1 MGTLYIVA
9 TPIGNLDDI
18 TYRAVETLK
27 NADTIACEDTR
38 HTIGLLNKYEIKKPL
53 ISYYAA
59 EEEKGISR
67 ILSKLDKGESVAYVS
82 DAGTPGLSDPGGA
95 LVRAAREKEHDIIPI
110 PGPSA
115 FAALVS
121 IGGISGKTI
130 LFEGF
135 LSIKKG
141 KRRNRLKQLLEREE
155 SFVVYES
162 PFRVM
167 KLLEELKELD
177 PERKIVVGRELTKKF
192 EEILTG
198 KPETVIDILSLKGKI
213 QGEFSVLICE
223 KRLNLKEKNVDIPNE
238 GR

>member
-27 NADTIACEDTR
+27 NVDTIACEDTR
-38 HTIGLLNKYEIKKPL
+38 HTLGLLNRYEIKKPL

-59 EEEKGISR
+59 KEEKGISQ
-67 ILSKLDKGESVAYVS
+67 ILTRLDKGETVAYVS

-95 LVRAAREKEHDIIPI
+95 LVRKVREKEHTIIPI

-121 IGGISGKTI
+121 IAGISGKTI

-135 LSIKKG
+135 LSPKKG
-141 KRRNRLKQLLEREE
+141 KRKNRLKELLEREE
-155 SFVVYES
+155 SFVIYES
-162 PFRVM
+162 PFRALKV
-167 KLLEELKELD
+167 LEELKELA

-192 EEILTG
+192 EEILAG
-198 KPETVIDILSLKGKI
+198 KAETIIDILAIKGKI
-213 QGEFSVLICE
+213 QGEFSILICE
-223 KRLNLKEKNVDIPNE
+223 KKYD
-238 GR
+238 

>member
-9 TPIGNLDDI
+9 TPIGNLADI

-27 NADTIACEDTR
+27 NVDTIACEDTR
-38 HTIGLLNKYEIKKPL
+38 HTLGLLNKYEIKKPL

-67 ILSKLDKGESVAYVS
+67 ILEKLDKGESVAYVS
-82 DAGTPGLSDPGGA
+82 DAGTPGLSDPGGS
-95 LVRAAREKEHDIIPI
+95 LVRKVREKEHEIIPI

-121 IGGISGKTI
+121 VGGISGKTI

-135 LSIKKG
+135 LSPKKG
-141 KRRNRLKQLLEREE
+141 RRKSRLKELLEREE
-155 SFVVYES
+155 SFLIYES
-162 PFRVM
+162 PFRVV
-167 KLLEELKELD
+167 KVLEDLKELA

-192 EEILTG
+192 EEIISGTA
-198 KPETVIDILSLKGKI
+198 ETILDFLAIKSKI

-223 KRLNLKEKNVDIPNE
+223 KKYI
-238 GR
+238 

>member
-27 NADTIACEDTR
+27 TVDTIACEDTR
-38 HTIGLLNKYEIKKPL
+38 HTLGLLNKFGIKKPL

-59 EEEKGISR
+59 EEQKGIFR
-67 ILSKLDKGESVAYVS
+67 ILAKLDAGESVAYVS
-82 DAGTPGLSDPGGA
+82 DAGTPGISDPGGA
-95 LVRAAREKEHDIIPI
+95 LVREAREKDHDIIPI

-135 LSIKKG
+135 LSPKKG
-141 KRRNRLKQLLEREE
+141 KRKNRLSQLLEREE
-155 SFVVYES
+155 SFVIYES
-162 PFRVM
+162 PFRVI
-167 KLLEELKELD
+167 KLLEELKELA

-192 EEILTG
+192 EEILSGTA
-198 KPETVIDILSLKGKI
+198 ETIIDFLTIKSKI
-213 QGEFSVLICE
+213 QGEFSILICE
-223 KRLNLKEKNVDIPNE
+223 KYN
-238 GR
+238 

>member
-9 TPIGNLDDI
+9 TPIGNLGDI

-27 NADTIACEDTR
+27 NVDTIACEDTR
-38 HTIGLLNKYEIKKPL
+38 HTLGLLNKYEIKKPL
-53 ISYYAA
+53 ISYHAA

-67 ILSKLDKGESVAYVS
+67 ILQKLDKGESVAYVS
-82 DAGTPGLSDPGGA
+82 DAGTPGISDPGGA
-95 LVRAAREKEHDIIPI
+95 LVRKVREKEHDIIPI

-135 LSIKKG
+135 LSPKKG
-141 KRRNRLKQLLEREE
+141 KRKNRLSQLLEREE

-162 PFRVM
+162 PFRVL
-167 KLLEELKELD
+167 KLLEELKELAPD
-177 PERKIVVGRELTKKF
+177 RKIVVGRELSKKF
-192 EEILTG
+192 EEILAG
-198 KPETVIDILSLKGKI
+198 KAETIIDILAIRDKI
-213 QGEFSVLICE
+213 QGEFSILICE
-223 KRLNLKEKNVDIPNE
+223 NKYY
-238 GR
+238 

>member
-27 NADTIACEDTR
+27 TVDTIACEDTR
-38 HTIGLLNKYEIKKPL
+38 HTLGLLNKFGIKKPL

-59 EEEKGISR
+59 EEQKGIFR
-67 ILSKLDKGESVAYVS
+67 ILSKLDAGESVAYVS
-82 DAGTPGLSDPGGA
+82 DAGTPGISDPGGA
-95 LVRAAREKEHDIIPI
+95 LVREAREKGHDIIPI

-135 LSIKKG
+135 LSLKRG
-141 KRRNRLKQLLEREE
+141 KRKNRLSQLLEREE
-155 SFVVYES
+155 SFVIYES

-167 KLLEELKELD
+167 KLLEELKELA

-192 EEILTG
+192 EEILSGTA
-198 KPETVIDILSLKGKI
+198 ETIIDILTIKSKI
-213 QGEFSVLICE
+213 QGEFSILICE
-223 KRLNLKEKNVDIPNE
+223 KYD
-238 GR
+238 